1 MCKLEHTQQNGD
13 KVGKAGTVHIGKQV
27 TMLMGRRLHLR
38 GLGPLQSLQ
47 ARKSYEIVWLFLTH
61 AHCVVN
67 ESKFVIYDN

>member
-1 MCKLEHTQQNGD
+1 M
-13 KVGKAGTVHIGKQV
+13 HIGKQV
-27 TMLMGRRLHLR
+27 TMLIGRRLHLR

-67 ESKFVIYDN
+67 ESNFIIYDN